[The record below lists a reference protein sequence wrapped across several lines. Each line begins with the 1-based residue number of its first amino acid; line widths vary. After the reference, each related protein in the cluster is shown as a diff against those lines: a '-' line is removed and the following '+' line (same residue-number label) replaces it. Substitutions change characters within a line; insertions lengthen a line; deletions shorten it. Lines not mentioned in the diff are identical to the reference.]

1 MEIRLFKS
9 PLASHHQFVSLSGK
23 RRVKGDTP
31 FGVLAAPWLS
41 KCRLTSRSFQNKA
54 SDTLCSLRLP
64 TFPQVVSCLPE
75 SIFEWQGHRASVGPQ
90 GGLALTVHLP

>member
-23 RRVKGDTP
+23 RRVKGNTP

-41 KCRLTSRSFQNKA
+41 KCRLTS
-54 SDTLCSLRLP
+54 
-64 TFPQVVSCLPE
+64 
-75 SIFEWQGHRASVGPQ
+75 
-90 GGLALTVHLP
+90 